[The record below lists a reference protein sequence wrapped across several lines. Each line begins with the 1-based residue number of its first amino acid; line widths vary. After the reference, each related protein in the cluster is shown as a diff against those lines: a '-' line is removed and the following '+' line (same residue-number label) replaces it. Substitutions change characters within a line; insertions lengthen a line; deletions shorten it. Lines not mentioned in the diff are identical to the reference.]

1 MITQLFFDIGGVL
14 LTNGWDHGERARA
27 AAKFGL
33 DAAEIEPLHAPR
45 AEALE
50 TGALPLDDYLRQVI
64 FTRPRA
70 FSPAEFVAF
79 MHSCS
84 QPLPESLA
92 LLQEIAAAGRA
103 RLAALNN
110 ESRELNQYR
119 IETYGLARYL
129 AVFCSSCY
137 LGARKPGVEIFRRA
151 CGVVHADPARCGFV
165 DDREENLE
173 APRALGF
180 RCFHFTSAAALRA
193 ELAAAAL
200 L

>member
-1 MITQLFFDIGGVL
+1 MMTHLFFDMGGVL

-27 AAKFGL
+27 CAQFGL
-33 DAAEIEPLHAPR
+33 DVAEIEALHAPR

-50 TGALPLDDYLRQVI
+50 TGALSLDDYLRQVI

-70 FSPAEFVAF
+70 FSPAEFEAF
-79 MHSCS
+79 LQSCS
-84 QPLPESLA
+84 QPLPDSLA
-92 LLQEIAAAGRA
+92 LLDDLAAAGRA

-110 ESRELNQYR
+110 EGRELNQYR
-119 IETYGLARYL
+119 IETFGLARTL
-129 AVFCSSCY
+129 SAFCSSCY
-137 LGARKPGVEIFRRA
+137 LGARKPGTEIYRRA
-151 CGVVHADPARCGFV
+151 CGIVHADPKQCGFV
-165 DDREENLE
+165 DDRQENLD

-193 ELAAAAL
+193 ELTAAGL

>member
-1 MITQLFFDIGGVL
+1 MITHLFFDIGGVL
-14 LTNGWDHGERARA
+14 LTNGWDHAERARA

-50 TGALPLDDYLRQVI
+50 TGALALENYLRQVY
-64 FTRPRA
+64 FTRPRG
-70 FSPAEFVAF
+70 FSTAEFIAF
-79 MHSCS
+79 MQSCS

-92 LLQEIAAAGRA
+92 LLAEIASARRV

-119 IETYGLARYL
+119 IETYGLARHFS
-129 AVFCSSCY
+129 AFCSSCY
-137 LGARKPGVEIFRRA
+137 LGARKPGEEIYRRA
-151 CGVVHADPARCGFV
+151 CGIVQADPHQCGFV

-180 RCFHFTSAAALRA
+180 RCFHFTSAAGLRA
-193 ELAAAAL
+193 ELTVAGL